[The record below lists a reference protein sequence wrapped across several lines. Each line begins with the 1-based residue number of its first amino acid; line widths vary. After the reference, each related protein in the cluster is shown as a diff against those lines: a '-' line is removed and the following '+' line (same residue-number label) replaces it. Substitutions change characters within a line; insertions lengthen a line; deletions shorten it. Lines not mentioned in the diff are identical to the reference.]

1 MTAGEFKEWRRRL
14 GLSQEHAAE
23 ALGLSRNTIARYEA
37 GHTPQIVDLACEHLE
52 SKLRQAVDKKALLMR
67 GGDPMRLRQT

>member
-14 GLSQEHAAE
+14 GLSQEQAAE

>member
-14 GLSQEHAAE
+14 GLSQEQAAE

-52 SKLRQAVDKKALLMR
+52 SKLRQAADRKALPTHAR
-67 GGDPMRLRQT
+67 R